1 MLSARPLPKSKVEI
15 LYHFVNCSE
24 RLLNEDKGFGE
35 TRFSNLFL
43 IARSRRYK
51 LRPRKGLTK
60 RRRALR
66 RCSQRPC
73 ESRCH
78 QSCRIGWNQLQHAGH
93 RVSRWQAWS
102 LLMSLQRKWKC
113 KRLIWKNIH
122 QHRCFCQ
129 RQEDKRS
136 RVSGSSWNNEW
147 EDEVLRE
154 VAGQWTSTTCGSFST
169 HVETNWGFIQA
180 FNNHKFIQTLI
191 NHFFLPTSWNSLLHL
206 SPFPCRPVQAAANA
220 FMASTRPK
228 KSSKTAAKAKAKAN
242 KGTESGTKGKW
253 ERGQVGRVHWMDNW
267 FTNEFMILGGLNKW
281 YHLLLIILGLGLQE
295 CFFNPTEFVFYPQKQ
310 TFKKEHSKNQVTP
323 LWIFNRQPD
332 MLCCLLQVAWDGIQ
346 LFDGGP

>member
-1 MLSARPLPKSKVEI
+1 MRIKVLGKQDFPIYFWLLDHAGTSCAQEKAWQSEGEHWGGAAKDLARAGVIKAAGLVEI
-15 LYHFVNCSE
+15 SCNMQDIEYHVGKLGVCWWACKE
-24 RLLNEDKGFGE
+24 NESASDWYG
-35 TRFSNLFL
+35 
-43 IARSRRYK
+43 
-51 LRPRKGLTK
+51 
-60 RRRALR
+60 
-66 RCSQRPC
+66 
-73 ESRCH
+73 
-78 QSCRIGWNQLQHAGH
+78 
-93 RVSRWQAWS
+93 
-102 LLMSLQRKWKC
+102 
-113 KRLIWKNIH
+113 KNIH

-154 VAGQWTSTTCGSFST
+154 VAGQWTSTSCGSFST

-295 CFFNPTEFVFYPQKQ
+295 CFFNPTEFVFYRKNKPSKKNIQKI
-310 TFKKEHSKNQVTP
+310 K
-323 LWIFNRQPD
+323 
-332 MLCCLLQVAWDGIQ
+332 
-346 LFDGGP
+346 